1 MGKTVQTISLSMKT
15 NSTDQTEQI
24 RLPRGI
30 ERNPKRP
37 REHPVIEIKAHRNQL
52 QFSCTPKKIELK
64 STQLQVWE
72 KKTKVFWQYFFC
84 LHL

>member
-37 REHPVIEIKAHRNQL
+37 RSIQLLKLKPIETNSNSRAL
-52 QFSCTPKKIELK
+52 QKKIELK